1 MILIVEENNL
11 NSPAFA
17 KAALDSVS
25 ANICI
30 IDKTGIILAVNQ
42 RWRDFFQENSEEL
55 ESQSIGINYLD
66 ICNSASGSR
75 SEEALPMYEGIMSV
89 IQGYQSEF
97 TFEYPCH
104 SPTELRWF
112 RARVTKFRD
121 GSGNIVIAHE
131 LITER
136 KIAEDALRISEARM
150 KAILNNVAKSFLFI
164 DIKGKVQFFNQLAF
178 ERARDIFEI
187 EIHVGDLLIEKINP
201 KHRNFFADNFNLA
214 LSGEKIAIETP
225 FYLNNAP
232 HWFEINYIPIYQD
245 KSNVIGVLFTTTDIN
260 KYKVA
265 EKELIE
271 QADHLTELNAM
282 KDKFFNIIAHDL
294 RNPFAG
300 ILGITEILQD
310 KVKDSN
316 QSEDILKIAKLIR
329 DSSVSAANLLENLL
343 EWAKSQ
349 TGSIRF
355 NPEPILIDTLIETS
369 LQVVQSSAYKK
380 KITIKKE
387 IEYSVPVFADRSL
400 SDTIL
405 RNLIGN
411 AIKFSYIESSIHI
424 KTKKKGEFLEI
435 SIEDSGTG
443 IKEENLNKLFRI
455 ESKFSQLGTEKE
467 KGTGL
472 GLILCKEFVERQGG
486 TLQVKSIL
494 GKGSTFSFT
503 IPIALTEPQKV
514 DP

>member
-1 MILIVEENNL
+1 MEENSL

-42 RWRDFFQENSEEL
+42 RWRDFFQENSEDR
-55 ESQSIGINYLD
+55 ESKSIGINYLD

-97 TFEYPCH
+97 SLEYPCH

-112 RARVTKFRD
+112 RARVTRFRD

-136 KIAEDALRISEARM
+136 KLAEDALRISEARM
-150 KAILNNVAKSFLFI
+150 KAILNNVGKSFLFI
-164 DIKGKVQFFNQLAF
+164 DPKGKIQFFNKLAF
-178 ERARDIFEI
+178 ERARDLFEI
-187 EIHVGDLLIEKINP
+187 DIQVDDLLIEKINP
-201 KHRNFFADNFNLA
+201 KHLDFFKDNFNLA
-214 LSGEKIAIETP
+214 LSGEKISIETP
-225 FYLNNAP
+225 FYLNYAP
-232 HWFEINYIPIYQD
+232 HWFEINYIPIYKD

-271 QADHLTELNAM
+271 QAEHLTELNAM

-300 ILGITEILQD
+300 ILGITEILQEKIKEFD
-310 KVKDSN
+310 K
-316 QSEDILKIAKLIR
+316 SEDILKITKLIR

-349 TGSIRF
+349 TGSISF
-355 NPEPILIDTLIETS
+355 NPEQVLVDTLIDKS
-369 LQVVQSSAYKK
+369 LEVMQGSAFKK
-380 KITIKKE
+380 KITITKK
-387 IEYSVPVFADRSL
+387 IDDSVFVYADSSL
-400 SDTIL
+400 ADTIL

-411 AIKFSYIESSIHI
+411 AIKFSYPESSIVVSTE
-424 KTKKKGEFLEI
+424 KNGDLLEI
-435 SIEDSGTG
+435 SIEDTGTG

-455 ESKFSQLGTEKE
+455 DSKFSQLGTEKE

-472 GLILCKEFVERQGG
+472 GLVLCKEFVERQGG

-494 GKGSTFSFT
+494 GKGSTFIFT
-503 IPIALTEPQKV
+503 LPILK
-514 DP
+514 